1 MEATSTALDRLLAPG
16 VGSKPQDLAS
26 NGLPAG
32 LALRVLAFL
41 FGGSLGLFHQ
51 TEAADCRLLPFHSVD
66 SWYPDPCSGSV
77 TYGAPSLLHI
87 EAACLQSRGLPLL
100 FYDPIVTGRGQT
112 LKVIP

>member
-41 FGGSLGLFHQ
+41 FGDNLGYFHR
-51 TEAADCRLLPFHSVD
+51 TEATDYRLFPFHRVD
-66 SWYPDPCSGSV
+66 FWFPNPCGRSV

-87 EAACLQSRGLPLL
+87 EAACLQSRGLPLRP
-100 FYDPIVTGRGQT
+100 YNPIVTGRGQT